1 MIQGVRILSQ
11 DQPFDERDVW
21 SLLAD
26 ELSLL
31 PGMTDAGRLGFA
43 IQLKFRQTYGHYP
56 ESISELPSGM
66 VRVIAEQI
74 GCASIPFENYP
85 IQGRQAQR
93 HRQNI
98 RRYLGV
104 RLPNKNE
111 DVDHSPVFLNIA
123 KDMGL
128 APYVCFASDIERY
141 DLIDAC
147 IIATPKTNFAD
158 SLAYITHSFLRTLSS
173 TLYKHG
179 YALTATLL
187 RRFLVEDNIQQ
198 SKSKY
203 YSYAASDMKKA
214 IDYGEGL
221 EDSVQLPGAQAYL
234 NVLYEQHKRKT
245 ALWPLMTDKIKGLSV
260 GKDGVHYNG
269 GVS

>member
-1 MIQGVRILSQ
+1 MSQ

-74 GCASIPFENYP
+74 GCVSVPFENYP
-85 IQGRQAQR
+85 LQGRQAQR

-104 RLPNKNE
+104 RLPNKN
-111 DVDHSPVFLNIA
+111 
-123 KDMGL
+123 
-128 APYVCFASDIERY
+128 DI
-141 DLIDAC
+141 
-147 IIATPKTNFAD
+147 TQ
-158 SLAYITHSFLRTLSS
+158 
-173 TLYKHG
+173 
-179 YALTATLL
+179 LTAWLSAF
-187 RRFLVEDNIQQ
+187 RPN
-198 SKSKY
+198 
-203 YSYAASDMKKA
+203 
-214 IDYGEGL
+214 GL
-221 EDSVQLPGAQAYL
+221 
-234 NVLYEQHKRKT
+234 KRT
-245 ALWPLMTDKIKGLSV
+245 C
-260 GKDGVHYNG
+260 NFR
-269 GVS
+269 